1 MEFEEQPKYVD
12 VAQLVRAGDFGI
24 GADSFAGGLVSL
36 KERAVLSISSNNR
49 QMRVQIPTSAPF
61 RLAAEINIA
70 ALLFLDKSFQIVIS
84 IFLNEYNDL
93 KI

>member
-36 KERAVLSISSNNR
+36 KERAVLSISTNNR
-49 QMRVQIPTSAPF
+49 QMRVQVPTSAPF
-61 RLAAEINIA
+61 RFYAQ
-70 ALLFLDKSFQIVIS
+70 LDLPPNLI
-84 IFLNEYNDL
+84 
-93 KI
+93 